1 MKWLFRGFILGA
13 ILCLV
18 YIFMPRTHQ
27 SIMQAKVKDYKRVV
41 SLAPSM
47 SETMQAL
54 NQHHRLVGV
63 TIHCQ
68 GHNFDNVQK
77 IGSFAE
83 PDFEAIMALQPD
95 LVLAVPHVMAMPT
108 LERLK
113 EHNIEIFMYQPD
125 SLNDIKDI
133 VAKLAHIFSVSEL
146 GTQVNWQIDTALS
159 QGYEEVSTIPDHELS
174 KTALVVISS
183 MPFVVAG
190 KKTFPSEIIERLGFL
205 NQAQND
211 LVPWPIWSIENF
223 MTSPPTLLILT
234 HEEQG
239 PYFKRLA
246 MGLHAHKDHTHII
259 VPKRPL
265 FNSPSPVIIDDIH
278 HLTALVLSKL

>member
-1 MKWLFRGFILGA
+1 MKWKLCGLLLGGT
-13 ILCLV
+13 ICLIYV
-18 YIFMPRTHQ
+18 SWPRTNQ
-27 SIMQAKVKDYKRVV
+27 SALPARTKDFQRVV

-68 GHNFDNVQK
+68 GQNFDPVPK

-83 PDFEAIMALQPD
+83 PDFEAIMALRPD
-95 LVLAVPHVMAMPT
+95 LVLAVPHVMAIPV
-108 LERLK
+108 LDRLK
-113 EHNIEIFMYQPD
+113 EQHIEIFMYQPD
-125 SLNDIKDI
+125 SLDDIKDI
-133 VAKLAHIFSVSEL
+133 VTKLAQIFSVREL
-146 GTQVNWQIDTALS
+146 GAQINWQIDTALR
-159 QGYEEVSTIPDHELS
+159 QGYEEVSSILDHGLS

-190 KKTFPSEIIERLGFL
+190 KKTFPSEIIERLGFY
-205 NQAQND
+205 NQAQNN
-211 LVPWPIWSIENF
+211 LVPWPIWSTENF
-223 MTSPPTLLILT
+223 MLTPPFLVILT
-234 HEEQG
+234 HEEQA
-239 PYFKRLA
+239 PYFKRLVL
-246 MGLHAHKDHTHII
+246 GLHAKVSSPHVI

-278 HLTALVLSKL
+278 HLTALVLNTL